1 MYLLALSV
9 AARPTADAPPR
20 ERREKNAELQ
30 PRHHCGA
37 VVRSLD
43 VGGWGSVRRPVRRT
57 RAPHRAGPA
66 RQHGGAVLPPRG
78 RQASRQSAPPR
89 PTAKKTGTGRSGSA
103 RASSPAPSRASLG
116 HRSAP
121 TPAACPPSATV
132 ALSLPIFRPPFPPPM
147 PALPH
152 PQPAVPRPPPS
163 AAQQST
169 RPVRSLSDSTRRSGR
184 PASECSD
191 RFDRTQ
197 PVPHPPSC
205 PALPCP
211 ALPRAPD
218 LHSSR
223 RVPTCGL
230 LVLRLSPLPAAP
242 SGSRQPGGSMTSSAC
257 RRRSRAGVGDRGDET
272 SARTG
277 QGGRGRSGWPGPESA
292 QWAPTAWGTGGAC
305 APAAAEREASSAE
318 RGDQSSELTRAD
330 EKASTIS

>member
-1 MYLLALSV
+1 MYLLALVS
-9 AARPTADAPPR
+9 AAPPPLR
-20 ERREKNAELQ
+20 GWLCSLGRA
-30 PRHHCGA
+30 
-37 VVRSLD
+37 VRSLPAALD

-103 RASSPAPSRASLG
+103 RASSGPAPSRASLG

-121 TPAACPPSATV
+121 TPAACPPSAT
-132 ALSLPIFRPPFPPPM
+132 
-147 PALPH
+147 
-152 PQPAVPRPPPS
+152 
-163 AAQQST
+163 QST

-218 LHSSR
+218 LHSR

-257 RRRSRAGVGDRGDET
+257 RRRSRAGAGAGAGAGDRGDET